1 MVTLQI
7 LVLPFLV
14 RVRVA
19 QQKEEVRKKLRAFL
33 LVYVCYG
40 VSDPFNEEKVLVRYK
55 QKCLTRMSGEALL
68 SICSRYCQNFGV
80 SMGLSRLPQILELCL
95 DCLLGCWKR
104 TASVF
109 CLLGSNQRL
118 LLTGALDM
126 VASVFFAALGRTILN
141 LPAEP
146 VR

>member
-40 VSDPFNEEKVLVRYK
+40 VSDPFDEEKVLVRYK
-55 QKCLTRMSGEALL
+55 QKCLTRMSGEALFL
-68 SICSRYCQNFGV
+68 TSS
-80 SMGLSRLPQILELCL
+80 L
-95 DCLLGCWKR
+95 
-104 TASVF
+104 F
-109 CLLGSNQRL
+109 CAN
-118 LLTGALDM
+118 T
-126 VASVFFAALGRTILN
+126 
-141 LPAEP
+141 
-146 VR
+146 